1 MAAERTGT
9 RSIKVLHVLSSL
21 AVRSGVLSVVENY
34 HKYIDPA
41 DVSFDYVYFFEL
53 PDNRK
58 EEVEARGSR
67 AYFLPFQS
75 SKRPLH
81 AIEEFFAEHD
91 GEWDI
96 VHCHTPF
103 APQFF
108 GVAAK
113 RHGAARVVAHT
124 HNTKYSDKPVSAV
137 RNWALSKVVGLFAT
151 DYMTCSDAA
160 RVTLGRHGKEAFLLR
175 NAIECDR
182 FAFDLSA
189 RKEVR
194 AELGVEDGCL
204 VLGSVARLVAQKN
217 QALMVETLA
226 GLRGEGVSC
235 KLVLAGTGDKDQ
247 ALRDQAARLGVAD
260 DLLLLGNR
268 SDAPRLYSAFDV
280 YLNTSLFEGL
290 CISLIEAQASGLPC
304 LASDTTSPESRIR
317 NIRYLSIR
325 ERASVWSEAALDAWK
340 AGYDRVAG
348 LQAAKDAHYDV
359 RGEAG
364 RLVKQYR
371 WMLGATV
378 PCGGDAS

>member
-1 MAAERTGT
+1 MAIEKAGGRPI
-9 RSIKVLHVLSSL
+9 RVLHVLSSL

-41 DVSFDYVYFFEL
+41 DATFDFVYFFEL

-58 EEVEARGSR
+58 DEVEARGSR
-67 AYFLPFQS
+67 TFFLPLQS
-75 SKRPLH
+75 SKCPFH

-103 APQFF
+103 APQLF
-108 GVAAK
+108 GAAAR
-113 RHGAARVVAHT
+113 RHGTARVVAHT
-124 HNTKYSDKPVSAV
+124 HNTKYSDKPMSAV
-137 RNWALSKVVGLFAT
+137 RNWGLSKVVGLFAT
-151 DYMTCSDAA
+151 DYMTCSDLA

-182 FAFDLSA
+182 FAFDPSA

-217 QALMVETLA
+217 QALMVDILGE
-226 GLRGEGVSC
+226 LRGEGVSC

-290 CISLIEAQASGLPC
+290 CISLIEAQTSGLPC
-304 LASDTTSPESRIR
+304 LASDTTPPESRIR
-317 NIRYLSIR
+317 SIRYLSIR
-325 ERASVWSEAALDAWK
+325 EPASVWAEAAQDAWE
-340 AGYDRVAG
+340 AGHDRAAG
-348 LQAAKDAHYDV
+348 HQAAKDARYDV
-359 RGEAG
+359 RGEAA
-364 RLVKQYR
+364 RLVEQYR
-371 WMLGATV
+371 RMLGATV
-378 PCGGDAS
+378 PRGGDAA